1 MSLLQRAFFSKEAVI
16 SWTIAGAGAYFLYSQ
31 QQTKTPLETK
41 YEKYGQELMRGE
53 KYTKFLKEHEKQKK
67 ERSKKKKRLVL
78 YQERVEK
85 EREREHRFI

>member
-67 ERSKKKKRLVL
+67 EKSKKRRGWVFTTKS
-78 YQERVEK
+78 EEK
-85 EREREHRFI
+85 SE

>member
-53 KYTKFLKEHEKQKK
+53 KYTKFLKEHDKQKK
-67 ERSKKKKRLVL
+67 ESSKKRRGWFFTKS
-78 YQERVEK
+78 E
-85 EREREHRFI
+85 

>member
-16 SWTIAGAGAYFLYSQ
+16 SWTIAGAGAYFFYSQQ

-67 ERSKKKKRLVL
+67 EKSKKRRGWVFTTKSA
-78 YQERVEK
+78 EK
-85 EREREHRFI
+85 SE